1 MAADDP
7 RIVLDGEQVQSYM
20 ELWGVAPVGT
30 IGYEYCVQKVEEYV
44 HRMSSRRFF
53 TENIAFNIVYEDRL
67 VLVVCVS
74 TPTST
79 RVRNEQM
86 RFMDQHGVHGIGD
99 VYGWIQILGH

>member
-7 RIVLDGEQVQSYM
+7 RIVLDGESVEGYM

-30 IGYEYCVQKVEEYV
+30 ITYEYCVQKVEEYV
-44 HRMSSRRFF
+44 HRMQSQRYW
-53 TENIAFNIVYEDRL
+53 TENIAFNITYQDRL

-79 RVRNEQM
+79 RVRNDQV
-86 RFMDQHGVHGIGD
+86 RNMDRHGVHGIGD